1 MYSCSAEMELIESVA
16 KADVSAASQST
27 VVDIARRRSYIPVS
41 SPACCTESLRRTSK
55 ESGGGGASSANSSS
69 SS

>member
-27 VVDIARRRSYIPVS
+27 VVDIARRKSYIP
-41 SPACCTESLRRTSK
+41 
-55 ESGGGGASSANSSS
+55 
-69 SS
+69 